1 MGIYHPYY
9 NAKGGCSFSFETLRT
24 SEHGLFFSRFTLPL
38 LKGLWYR
45 RVMALLDIQKN
56 YMRIEL
62 DLASRDFCLAQMQG
76 APCPLLLSAV

>member
-1 MGIYHPYY
+1 MQRAAAVFHSKLCVPQ
-9 NAKGGCSFSFETLRT
+9 NMAC
-24 SEHGLFFSRFTLPL
+24 FFSRFTLPL